1 MNHKRISLLGFSL
14 LFFLIGWMN
23 MKEISAEETTMEEV
37 VTLEETTEEQ
47 TTEGQTGTI
56 IEPITEEKTTEVTT
70 SKEGTTKIPAG
81 YMPPKKNQDSVV
93 NSESSAVA
101 KSVVTVVSLSKKGKK
116 QAKLYIYS
124 EGKYKTK
131 KTKLVVRIQ
140 MKKNGTWSTYRTFQ
154 KAKKSFYC
162 IMKKKFR
169 LRGKCKYRADVTVY
183 YYNKKKK
190 KIGKHRKKSKIILT

>member
-1 MNHKRISLLGFSL
+1 MNNKRIRLICFSL
-14 LFFLIGWMN
+14 LFLLVGWMN

-56 IEPITEEKTTEVTT
+56 IEPITEEKTTEVPT

-116 QAKLYIYS
+116 QAKLYVYS

-131 KTKLVVRIQ
+131 KTKLIVTIQ
-140 MKKNGTWSTYRTFQ
+140 MQKNGRWTPYRTFR
-154 KAKKSFYC
+154 KTKKSFYC
-162 IMKKKFR
+162 IMKKKLR
-169 LRGKCKYRADVTVY
+169 LKGNRKYRADVTVY

-190 KIGKHRKKSKIILT
+190 KIGKHRRKSKIILT